1 MTRKEKQIIIKQVQI
16 AKEISERYLQEW
28 LKTDYTN
35 TKERE
40 RKWNSRN
47 KWVSIAGVL
56 EMTADKL
63 GIDI

>member
-40 RKWNSRN
+40 QKNQIILNNS
-47 KWVSIAGVL
+47 SFF
-56 EMTADKL
+56 T
-63 GIDI
+63 